1 MGTHPIFES
10 DFDCLTDF
18 SKMVLSSEFE
28 ERLHNTGGVL
38 DLSGLALNSNA
49 SQLADVLTSKPV
61 THLVLADCMLDQ
73 QTADR
78 LLESLSGLV
87 SLDLRGNDLRGRSV
101 SILAMVVRKCTQ
113 LHSLHLEWNA
123 LGQTDSQFDEL

>member
-1 MGTHPIFES
+1 
-10 DFDCLTDF
+10 
-18 SKMVLSSEFE
+18 MVLSSEFE
-28 ERLHNTGGVL
+28 ERLRNTGGVL

-78 LLESLSGLV
+78 LLESLSQGSAINPRIPGIPGFPGFGIHFRNLGLIL
-87 SLDLRGNDLRGRSV
+87 SL
-101 SILAMVVRKCTQ
+101 I
-113 LHSLHLEWNA
+113 HI
-123 LGQTDSQFDEL
+123 